1 MMFVYKQM
9 CLQWKGVSQ
18 YLFLP
23 LSSCGYLALTM
34 KLVRCEMR
42 CQCKTY
48 QTLKMYKERMQNT
61 SVLYIDKIVIFWYSG
76 VNKILNWL
84 FQFLSLL
91 FNLKIVSEACIIFV
105 L

>member
-1 MMFVYKQM
+1 
-9 CLQWKGVSQ
+9 
-18 YLFLP
+18 
-23 LSSCGYLALTM
+23 
-34 KLVRCEMR
+34 
-42 CQCKTY
+42 
-48 QTLKMYKERMQNT
+48 MYKESMQNT

-91 FNLKIVSEACIIFV
+91 FNLKIVTEACIIFV